1 MCLQATASGKTF
13 RNRTGMI
20 IYIEEND
27 LYCTMTTMVY
37 KAFWMCY
44 AAEKQGHIPYI
55 HLPRFK
61 SVHSYDDR
69 PMFQQEPNLWNWYFV
84 QPFTTGTPKA
94 DEIRTWDTDANTGL
108 FPLMGQP
115 IKTIRDFYKRT
126 LKFNDATNERG
137 KQLLSKYNI
146 DPSKTIG
153 ITWRGTDVYLDGRPR
168 TPIEYYYQFIDEILT
183 DNPDY
188 RIACTAE
195 EEGILDPLLARY
207 PNAFKVE
214 EFLSAPNGGKENPER
229 HSPVSGYERGLQP
242 VLMVWLF
249 SKLAHYI
256 KNRSSSGAVASWI
269 SDGRIVCLEHPE
281 TLSHDNRLGFA
292 EINGQHYAINK

>member
-1 MCLQATASGKTF
+1 MQAEASGKTF

-20 IYIEEND
+20 VYIEEND
-27 LYCTMTTMVY
+27 IHCTLTTMIY
-37 KAFWMCY
+37 KSYWMSY
-44 AAEKQGHIPYI
+44 AAVNQGHTPYI
-55 HLPRFK
+55 NWPKYK
-61 SVHSYDDR
+61 SVVSYAD
-69 PMFQQEPNLWNWYFV
+69 PQKFEQIKNLYEWYFI
-84 QPFTTGTPKA
+84 QPFTNGTPKA

-126 LKFNDATNERG
+126 LKFNDATNDRG
-137 KQLLSKYNI
+137 NQLLSKYNI
-146 DPSKTIG
+146 DPEKTIG

-168 TPIEYYYQFIDEILT
+168 TPIEYYYQFIDEILI

-229 HSPVSGYERGLQP
+229 HSKVSGYERGLQP